1 VANSRATSR
10 PSTGISTLTM
20 MSTSTPLIDP
30 RIVAETD
37 DVGLVADL
45 LGHGGWIAL
54 LPRSV
59 AERAPGKLATV
70 SLRRPAIQRRTVL
83 AWHRRNA
90 SPTARAFVDLAAPAT
105 SKVSPDNPLAARI
118 EAAQGG

>member
-1 VANSRATSR
+1 
-10 PSTGISTLTM
+10 
-20 MSTSTPLIDP
+20 
-30 RIVAETD
+30 
-37 DVGLVADL
+37 
-45 LGHGGWIAL
+45 
-54 LPRSV
+54 
-59 AERAPGKLATV
+59 V